1 MGILEGKT
9 VITFG
14 DSIVD
19 GHLYKKAGFMEF
31 VAEGEGMIIRKYAN
45 NGACIMPG
53 NPIREDGI
61 GGMILKD
68 QVMKAAE
75 HHLMPDFV
83 VFDGGTNDAY
93 APVLEQLGDVLDK
106 SMDTD
111 TFAGAFRKTI
121 DAIQKSWPKAT
132 VVYVAVHRLG
142 ARERLVQEE
151 LHRIQMAIC
160 AQMGVVVANL
170 YDECALDTADEGMR
184 RKYSF
189 DVLKDG
195 LPAPGENPT
204 GTHPNLEAI
213 KEFYVPLVTD
223 VLKNSC
229 SIGYLHDK

>member
-1 MGILEGKT
+1 MGSLAGKT
-9 VITFG
+9 VLTFG
-14 DSIVD
+14 DSIID

-31 VAEGEGMIIRKYAN
+31 VADSEGMIVKKYAN

-53 NPIREDGI
+53 NPVREDGI
-61 GGMILKD
+61 GGMILTD

-75 HHLMPDFV
+75 HHLTPDFV

-93 APVLEQLGDVLDK
+93 EPVLERLGDVREK

-121 DAIQKSWPKAT
+121 DVIQKSWPKAI

-142 ARERLVQEE
+142 ARERLVQEA
-151 LHRIQMAIC
+151 LHRIQMAVC
-160 AQMGVVVANL
+160 AEMGVVVANL
-170 YDECALDTADEGMR
+170 YDECALDTADERMR

-189 DVLKDG
+189 DILKDG

-213 KEFYVPLVTD
+213 KEFYVPFVTN
-223 VLKNSC
+223 VLKNRFTAC
-229 SIGYLHDK
+229 

>member
-1 MGILEGKT
+1 MTGVQTCAL
-9 VITFG
+9 
-14 DSIVD
+14 
-19 GHLYKKAGFMEF
+19 
-31 VAEGEGMIIRKYAN
+31 
-45 NGACIMPG
+45 
-53 NPIREDGI
+53 PIS
-61 GGMILKD
+61 
-68 QVMKAAE
+68 
-75 HHLMPDFV
+75 
-83 VFDGGTNDAY
+83 NDAY